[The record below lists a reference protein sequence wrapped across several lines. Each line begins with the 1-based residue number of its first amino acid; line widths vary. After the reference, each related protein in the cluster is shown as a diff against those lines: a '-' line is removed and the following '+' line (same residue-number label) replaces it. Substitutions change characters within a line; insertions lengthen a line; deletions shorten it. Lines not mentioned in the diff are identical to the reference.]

1 MCVMYVW
8 LCLHICD
15 PPHSLHLPFSRLWWQ
30 MPEPLHTLHW
40 LSEAFLALNP
50 AAVMLT
56 QCALGCMRV
65 SVFICDVCMVML
77 AYLRPGTLLP
87 RSLDTVVGADA
98 GAPAYL
104 ALTCSCRRLRWLYSH
119 ICDPPLSLH
128 WLLTRL
134 WGQMPAPPHTLH

>member
-40 LSEAFLALNP
+40 LSEAFFALNP

-65 SVFICDVCMVML
+65 RVCLYVM
-77 AYLRPGTLLP
+77 Y
-87 RSLDTVVGADA
+87 V
-98 GAPAYL
+98 
-104 ALTCSCRRLRWLYSH
+104 WLCSH
-119 ICDPPLSLH
+119 IFDPVHSFH
-128 WLLTRL
+128 VLLTRL